1 MLRQTA
7 HLRAAAGL
15 VEQDLRTAFGPA
27 WSCVLED
34 GLVLTVT
41 DGIRTERSMLPAEV
55 SDESWYVN
63 SAWSGSEQQAVL
75 ESEALEV
82 VALEVQEILDVLDR
96 VRLACPEHRGD
107 LEACTHVWYCR
118 EGHDVALVGRLGGRD
133 PWGTSGDAGP

>member
-15 VEQDLRTAFGPA
+15 DEQDLRTALGPT

-34 GLVLTVT
+34 DLVLTVT
-41 DGIRTERSMLPAEV
+41 DGTRTERSMLPAEV

-63 SAWSGSEQQAVL
+63 SAWSESEQQAVL
-75 ESEALEV
+75 ESEAMEV

-96 VRLACPEHRGD
+96 ARLACPEHHGD

-118 EGHDVALVGRLGGRD
+118 DGHDVALVGRLGAPD
-133 PWGTSGDAGP
+133 PWGTGDAGP